1 MIYRES
7 LLYAGELN
15 NQIKIRDEIIM
26 KRTNF
31 DPQKH
36 AFRFENHFKNEAKFF
51 GLKSLKMET
60 DGRCGGMAFASLDY
74 YFSNK
79 PIPKTTDPNSV
90 LRKYLLKRQLE
101 SFTIRDSWKFFKWT
115 RKRSSSIVPK
125 TLNHE
130 IPKIKKSIDRVE
142 PVVVGLVGATKLS
155 NIGKKKSPSYML
167 RL

>member
-1 MIYRES
+1 M
-7 LLYAGELN
+7 YAGELN

-79 PIPKTTDPNSV
+79 PITKNNRS
-90 LRKYLLKRQLE
+90 
-101 SFTIRDSWKFFKWT
+101 KF
-115 RKRSSSIVPK
+115 SAS
-125 TLNHE
+125 
-130 IPKIKKSIDRVE
+130 KISAEAAVRE
-142 PVVVGLVGATKLS
+142 FHNPG
-155 NIGKKKSPSYML
+155 
-167 RL
+167 